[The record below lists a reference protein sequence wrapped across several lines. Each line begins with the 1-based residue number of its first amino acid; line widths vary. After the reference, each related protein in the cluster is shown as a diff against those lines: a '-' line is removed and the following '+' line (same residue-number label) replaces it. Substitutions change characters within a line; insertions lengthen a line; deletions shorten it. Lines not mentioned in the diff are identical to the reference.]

1 MADTLQRRFSILPL
15 IFPSHSGAVDSR
27 AVLKKVG
34 CQGVVKVRPGS
45 LSPFACHALLTWAV
59 DVSGFGD
66 ASYLQLSKMSDKQ
79 QLLVLLIILG
89 GSSLVTVAFE
99 CTAVK
104 GYDGCACYEEKNN
117 TKIYVNLLPLK
128 ENSSTPR

>member
-45 LSPFACHALLTWAV
+45 LSHLPVTLSSREQLMFPGLETHR
-59 DVSGFGD
+59 
-66 ASYLQLSKMSDKQ
+66 SY
-79 QLLVLLIILG
+79 
-89 GSSLVTVAFE
+89 
-99 CTAVK
+99 
-104 GYDGCACYEEKNN
+104 KN
-117 TKIYVNLLPLK
+117 VG
-128 ENSSTPR
+128 